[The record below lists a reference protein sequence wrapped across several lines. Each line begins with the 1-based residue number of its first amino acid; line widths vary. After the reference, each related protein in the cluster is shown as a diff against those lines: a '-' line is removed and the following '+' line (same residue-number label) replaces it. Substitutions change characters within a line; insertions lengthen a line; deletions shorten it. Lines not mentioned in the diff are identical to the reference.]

1 MQLAEVSIRRP
12 VFATVLSLLIVLI
25 GAVSFNRLTVRE
37 YPKIDEP
44 VVTVSVRY
52 AGASAEVIETQ
63 VTKPLEDSIA
73 GIDGVDVITSIS
85 RADQGQ
91 ISVRFRLE
99 KDADSA
105 AAEVRDRTSRVR
117 NRLPQSIDEPVIA
130 KVEADA
136 FPVIQL
142 AFSSETLTPLQIN
155 DLVNRIVKPRLQTV
169 TGVADVRIFGE
180 RKYAMRVWLDTDKLA
195 SYRLTTQDVE
205 DAIRRSNLELPAGRI
220 ESQQR
225 EFSVTSQ
232 TDLLRPAQFGDIT
245 IKNVNGFSVKVRDV
259 ARVQEGA
266 ADERTAVRLNGRSAV
281 AVGVIRQATA
291 NPLDLSRG
299 VQDAIPQLKNDL
311 PSDVVIDIANDN
323 SVFIDRS
330 VKNVYSTIAEAVVL
344 VALVIFVFLRTL
356 RASII
361 PIITIPVSL
370 VGTFALMALA
380 GFTIN
385 TLTLLALVLAI
396 GLVVDDAIVMLEN
409 IYRHIEEGMDPFSAG
424 IKGAREIGFAII
436 TMTATLVAV
445 YAPLAFTPGR
455 TGRLFVEFA
464 LALAGAVVVSGFV
477 ALTLTPML
485 CTKLLRHNP
494 NPNRFDST
502 MEKVLTSVSDS
513 YGRLLRWIVT
523 TRWTAAGGTGDA
535 ASVSQQHW
543 GNRIR
548 GAVFQARWIVI
559 GVMLLSALSIFFI
572 FPSMKQELSPMEDRG
587 VVLANVTAPDGAT
600 LDYTNRYA
608 QQLEKMGQPF
618 KEFDRIFANVGN
630 PTVAQASVVYRTV
643 DWNDR
648 QRSTMDIA
656 RELQPKFN
664 ALPGVNVFSIT
675 PPSLG
680 QGFRERPLNFVIQT
694 SDSYQNLNAVVR
706 QMLDEIAKN
715 PGIVSPDVDLRL
727 NKPELRIEVERDK
740 AADLGVTVEVVA
752 KAIETLLGG
761 RNVTRYKRDAEQYD
775 VVVQTEASGRST
787 PEDIDRIY
795 VRGRNDAMIPLS
807 ALVKVRESV
816 SPRELNHFGQRR
828 SVSITASLAGDYSL
842 GEALTFMNQTA
853 AKVLKTGYSTD
864 LNGTSREFRNSQG
877 ALAVVFVLALV
888 FIFLVLAAQFESFVD
903 PLVIMLSVP
912 LSMIG
917 ALLALKWTGG
927 SLNVYS
933 QIGLITLVGLITKHG
948 ILIVEFTNQLRGQGM
963 EMIDA
968 VVKAATQRLRPI
980 MMTTGAMVLGALP
993 LALAKGAGAESRMQ
1007 IGWVIVG
1014 GMSLGTLLT
1023 VFVVPTMYTL
1033 FARSKV
1039 PGANKAEASDGPA
1052 THAQHGGAPAVHAH
1066 GDLVA
1071 K

>member
-12 VFATVLSLLIVLI
+12 VFATVLSLLIVLV

-44 VVTVSVRY
+44 VVTVSARY
-52 AGASAEVIETQ
+52 AGASAEVIESQ

-85 RADQGQ
+85 RAEQSQ

-117 NRLPQSIDEPVIA
+117 NRLPQAIEEPVIA

-142 AFSSETLTPLQIN
+142 AFSSDTLTALQIN
-155 DLVNRIVKPRLQTV
+155 DLVNRVVKPRLQTV

-180 RKYAMRVWLDTDKLA
+180 RKYAMLVHLDTDKLA
-195 SYRLTTQDVE
+195 AYRLTTQDVE

-232 TDLLRPAQFGDIT
+232 TDLVRPGQFGEIV
-245 IKNVNGFSVKVRDV
+245 IKSVNGFPVKVRDV
-259 ARVQEGA
+259 ARVTEGA
-266 ADERTAVRLNGRSAV
+266 ANERSSVRLNGRQAIS
-281 AVGVIRQATA
+281 VGVIRQATA

-299 VQDAIPQLKNDL
+299 VQDTIPKLRADL
-311 PSDVVIDIANDN
+311 PTELLIDIANDS

-330 VKNVYSTIAEAVVL
+330 IKNVYKTIAEAVAL
-344 VALVIFVFLRTL
+344 VALVIFVFLRTF

-370 VGTFALMALA
+370 IGTFALMALA

-409 IYRHIEEGMDPFSAG
+409 IFRHIEEGLDPFSAA
-424 IKGAREIGFAII
+424 IKGAREIGFAVV
-436 TMTATLVAV
+436 TMTLTLVAV

-464 LALAGAVVVSGFV
+464 LALAGAVVVSGLV

-485 CTKLLRHNP
+485 CAKLLKHNP
-494 NPNRFDST
+494 KPNRFDRT
-502 MEKVLTSVSDS
+502 MERVLVSVSAR
-513 YGRLLRWIVT
+513 YGQALRWVVT
-523 TRWTAAGGTGDA
+523 KRHAPPAGTQG
-535 ASVSQQHW
+535 
-543 GNRIR
+543 
-548 GAVFQARWIVI
+548 GAGQRLKGYVLQARWIVV
-559 GVMLLSALSIFFI
+559 GVMLLSALAILLV
-572 FPSMKQELSPMEDRG
+572 FPGMKQELSPLEDRG
-587 VVLANVTAPDGAT
+587 LILANVNAPDGAT
-600 LDYTNRYA
+600 LAYTNRYA
-608 QQLEKMGQPF
+608 QELEKLGQPY
-618 KEFDRIFANVGN
+618 KEFDRIFAIVGN

-643 DWNDR
+643 DWEDR
-648 QRSTMDIA
+648 KRSTIDIA
-656 RELQPKFN
+656 RELQPRFN
-664 ALPGVNVFSIT
+664 ALPGVTAFGIT

-680 QGFRERPLNFVIQT
+680 QGFRERPVNFVIQT
-694 SDSYQNLNAVVR
+694 SDSYQNLSLVAR

-715 PGIVSPDVDLRL
+715 PGIVSPDIDLRL

-740 AADLGVTVEVVA
+740 AADLGVSIEAVA
-752 KAIETLLGG
+752 KAIETMLGG

-775 VVVQTEASGRST
+775 VIVQTQASGRTT
-787 PEDIDRIY
+787 PEDIERIY

-807 ALVKVRESV
+807 SLVKVRESV

-828 SVSITASLAGDYSL
+828 SVSITASVAPDYAL
-842 GEALTFMNQTA
+842 GEALSFMNEA
-853 AKVLKTGYSTD
+853 AARVLKPGYTTE
-864 LNGTSREFRNSQG
+864 LNGISREFRNSQG
-877 ALAVVFVLALV
+877 ALAIVFVLALV

-903 PLVIMLSVP
+903 PLVIMVSVP
-912 LSMIG
+912 LSIIG
-917 ALLALKWTGG
+917 ALLALKFTGG
-927 SLNVYS
+927 SINVYS

-948 ILIVEFTNQLRGQGM
+948 ILIVEFSNQLRGQGM

-968 VVKAATQRLRPI
+968 VVQASSQRLRPI
-980 MMTTGAMVLGALP
+980 LMTTGAMVLGALP
-993 LALAKGAGAESRMQ
+993 LALSTGAGAESRIQ

-1023 VFVVPTMYTL
+1023 VFVVPTMYTV
-1033 FARSKV
+1033 FARKKIPGASKV
-1039 PGANKAEASDGPA
+1039 
-1052 THAQHGGAPAVHAH
+1052 
-1066 GDLVA
+1066 VA
-1071 K
+1071 KDQPETKAPGDYVAK

>member
-12 VFATVLSLLIVLI
+12 VFATVLSLLILLI
-25 GAVSFNRLTVRE
+25 GMVSFNRLNVRE

-44 VVTVSVRY
+44 VVTVSVNY
-52 AGASAEVIETQ
+52 SGASAEVIESQ

-85 RADQGQ
+85 RAEQAQ

-117 NRLPQSIDEPVIA
+117 NKLPQTIDEPVIA

-136 FPVIQL
+136 FPVMQI
-142 AFSSETLTPLQIN
+142 AFSSESMTPLQIT

-169 TGVADVRIFGE
+169 TGVADVRIYGE
-180 RKYAMRVWLDTDKLA
+180 RKYAMRVWLDSDRLA
-195 SYRLTTQDVE
+195 AYRLTTQDVE
-205 DAIRRSNLELPAGRI
+205 DAIRRNNLELPAGRI
-220 ESQQR
+220 ESRQR

-232 TDLLRPAQFGDIT
+232 TFLIKPAQFADIVV
-245 IKNVNGFSVKVRDV
+245 KSVNGFAVKIRDV
-259 ARVQEGA
+259 AKVEEA
-266 ADERTAVRLNGRSAV
+266 PADERTAVRLNGRSAV
-281 AVGVIRQATA
+281 AIGVIRQATA

-299 VQDAIPQLKNDL
+299 VQAALPKLRADL
-311 PSDVVIDIANDN
+311 PPEILVDIANDT

-330 VKNVYSTIAEAVVL
+330 VSNVYRTIVEAVVL
-344 VALVIFVFLRTL
+344 VALVIFVFLRTP

-370 VGTFALMALA
+370 IGTFALMSLA
-380 GFTIN
+380 GFSIN

-409 IYRHIEEGMDPFSAG
+409 IFRHIEEGMDPFSAG

-485 CTKLLRHNP
+485 CTQLLKHNP
-494 NPNRFDST
+494 KPNRFDRG
-502 MEKVLTSVSDS
+502 MERVLTVMSDR
-513 YGRLLRWIVT
+513 YGKALRWLVT
-523 TRWTAAGGTGDA
+523 ARYQLPAEKSGFIPRAMTWLL
-535 ASVSQQHW
+535 
-543 GNRIR
+543 
-548 GAVFQARWIVI
+548 QARWLVLA
-559 GVMLLSALSIFFI
+559 VMLFSALAIVLVY
-572 FPSMKQELSPMEDRG
+572 PTMKSELSPLEDRG
-587 VVLANVTAPDGAT
+587 VILATVNAPDGAT
-600 LDYTNRYA
+600 LAYTDRYA
-608 QQLEKMGQPF
+608 QALEKLGQPF
-618 KEFDRIFANVGN
+618 PEFDRIFASVGN
-630 PTVAQASVVYRTV
+630 PTVGQASVVYRTV
-643 DWNDR
+643 DWDLR
-648 QRSTMDIA
+648 KRTTQEMA
-656 RELQPKFN
+656 RELAPKFN
-664 ALPGVNVFSIT
+664 ALPGVTAYPIT

-694 SDSYQNLNAVVR
+694 SDSYQNLNAAVR

-715 PGIVSPDVDLRL
+715 PGIVSADVDLRL

-740 AADLGVTVEVVA
+740 AGDLGVSVDAVA

-761 RNVTRYKRDAEQYD
+761 RNVTRYKRGAEQYD
-775 VVVQTEASGRST
+775 VIVQTQASGRTT

-795 VRGRNDAMIPLS
+795 VRGRNEAMVPLS
-807 ALVKVRESV
+807 ALVKVSENV

-828 SVSITASLAGDYSL
+828 SVSITASLSPDYSL
-842 GEALTFMNQTA
+842 GEALKFMNLTA
-853 AKVLKTGYSTD
+853 AKVLKSGYSTD

-877 ALAVVFVLALV
+877 ALAIVFVLALL
-888 FIFLVLAAQFESFVD
+888 FIFLVLAAQFESFID

-912 LSMIG
+912 LSMVG
-917 ALLALKWTGG
+917 ALFALKWSGG

-948 ILIVEFTNQLRGQGM
+948 ILIVEFTNQLRGDGM

-968 VVKAATQRLRPI
+968 LVKASSQRLRPI
-980 MMTTGAMVLGALP
+980 LMTTGAMVLGAVP
-993 LALAKGAGAESRMQ
+993 LALAHGAGAESRIQ

-1023 VFVVPTMYTL
+1023 IFVVPTMYTL
-1033 FARSKV
+1033 FARKAI
-1039 PGANKAEASDGPA
+1039 PGANKALVREAVQG
-1052 THAQHGGAPAVHAH
+1052 HGA
-1066 GDLVA
+1066 
-1071 K
+1071 

>member
-12 VFATVLSLLIVLI
+12 VFATVLSLLILLI
-25 GAVSFNRLTVRE
+25 GMVCFNRLNVRE

-44 VVTVSVRY
+44 VVTVSVNY
-52 AGASAEVIETQ
+52 SGASAEVIESQ

-85 RADQGQ
+85 RAEQAQ

-117 NRLPQSIDEPVIA
+117 NKLPQSIDEPVIA

-136 FPVIQL
+136 FPVMQI
-142 AFSSETLTPLQIN
+142 AFSSESLSPLQIT

-169 TGVADVRIFGE
+169 TGVADVRVFGE
-180 RKYAMRVWLDTDKLA
+180 RKYAMRVWLDSDRLA
-195 SYRLTTQDVE
+195 AYRLTTQDVE
-205 DAIRRSNLELPAGRI
+205 DAIRRNNLELPAGRI
-220 ESQQR
+220 ESRQR

-232 TDLLRPAQFGDIT
+232 TFLIKPAQFADIVV
-245 IKNVNGFSVKVRDV
+245 KSVNGFAVKIRDV
-259 ARVQEGA
+259 AKVEEA
-266 ADERTAVRLNGRSAV
+266 PADERTAVRLNGRSAV

-299 VQDAIPQLKNDL
+299 VQAALPKLREDL
-311 PSDVVIDIANDN
+311 PAEILVDIANDT

-330 VKNVYSTIAEAVVL
+330 VSNVYRTIVEAVVL
-344 VALVIFVFLRTL
+344 VALVIFVFLRTP

-370 VGTFALMALA
+370 IGTFALMSLA
-380 GFTIN
+380 GFSIN

-409 IYRHIEEGMDPFSAG
+409 IFRHIEEGMDPFSAG

-485 CTKLLRHNP
+485 CTQLLKHNP
-494 NPNRFDST
+494 KPNRFDRG
-502 MEKVLTSVSDS
+502 MEQVLTTLSER
-513 YGRLLRWIVT
+513 YGQALRWLVT
-523 TRWTAAGGTGDA
+523 ARYQKPAEKSRLAPRVMTWLL
-535 ASVSQQHW
+535 
-543 GNRIR
+543 
-548 GAVFQARWIVI
+548 QARWLVL
-559 GVMLLSALSIFFI
+559 GVMLLSGLAIAWVY
-572 FPSMKQELSPMEDRG
+572 PTMKSELSPIEDRG
-587 VVLANVTAPDGAT
+587 VILATVNAPDGAT
-600 LDYTNRYA
+600 LAYTDRYA
-608 QQLEKMGQPF
+608 QALEKLGQPF
-618 KEFDRIFANVGN
+618 PEFDRIFASVGN
-630 PTVAQASVVYRTV
+630 PTVGQASVVYRTV
-643 DWNDR
+643 DWDVR
-648 QRSTMDIA
+648 KRTTPEMA
-656 RELQPKFN
+656 RELAPQFN
-664 ALPGVNVFSIT
+664 ALPGVTAYPIT

-694 SDSYQNLNAVVR
+694 SDSYQNLNVAVR
-706 QMLDEIAKN
+706 QMLEEIAKN
-715 PGIVSPDVDLRL
+715 PGIVSADVDLRL

-740 AADLGVTVEVVA
+740 AGDLGVSVDAVA

-761 RNVTRYKRDAEQYD
+761 RNVTRYKRGAEQYD
-775 VVVQTEASGRST
+775 VIVQNQASGRTT

-795 VRGRNDAMIPLS
+795 VRGRNEAMIPLS
-807 ALVKVRESV
+807 ALVKVSENV

-828 SVSITASLAGDYSL
+828 SVSITASLSPDYSL
-842 GEALTFMNQTA
+842 GEALKFMNLTA

-877 ALAVVFVLALV
+877 ALAIVFVLALV
-888 FIFLVLAAQFESFVD
+888 FIFLVLAAQFESFID

-912 LSMIG
+912 LSMVG
-917 ALLALKWTGG
+917 ALFALKWSGG

-948 ILIVEFTNQLRGQGM
+948 ILIVEFTNQLRGDGM

-968 VVKAATQRLRPI
+968 LVKASSQRLRPI
-980 MMTTGAMVLGALP
+980 LMTTGAMVLGAVP
-993 LALAKGAGAESRMQ
+993 LALAHGAGAESRIQ

-1023 VFVVPTMYTL
+1023 IFVVPTMYTL
-1033 FARSKV
+1033 FARKAI
-1039 PGANKAEASDGPA
+1039 PGANKALVKDAVQG
-1052 THAQHGGAPAVHAH
+1052 HGA
-1066 GDLVA
+1066 
-1071 K
+1071 